1 MFCTHWERLS
11 LTYCTGVLCSLFS
24 NSGILE
30 KYGWLTFLLLI
41 ILLQPSVW
49 AWARPTPGSEALRRH
64 HNGEPTLQLQ
74 ERPPWTGLTT
84 GTPIPVYKPL
94 TPSITSC
101 NGCAATRFGWIST
114 TTRPVSRSTQL
125 KYFCND
131 PSIYKISFTIFFG
144 GKIPNQLSLSSL
156 VLVCTIDEALK
167 LPRFCFCDQMLH
179 RSCLLSPHSTR
190 LCTLCKLDSRT
201 TFIRYSMGQQPPASW
216 SAKLNLLYLPS
227 VILFRYLS
235 WLKLSPFPLL
245 SLCVASQNWDF

>member
-24 NSGILE
+24 NSGILLE

-41 ILLQPSVW
+41 ILWQPSVW

-156 VLVCTIDEALK
+156 VLVCTIEALK
-167 LPRFCFCDQMLH
+167 TWRFVSVTRCYTGAACFLH
-179 RSCLLSPHSTR
+179 TQHVYVRCASWIPGLLSSAI
-190 LCTLCKLDSRT
+190 LWDSNRQPVDRPSWICCICHRW
-201 TFIRYSMGQQPPASW
+201 FYSG
-216 SAKLNLLYLPS
+216 
-227 VILFRYLS
+227 I
-235 WLKLSPFPLL
+235 
-245 SLCVASQNWDF
+245 